1 MLINVGYK
9 FMSLLLENKR
19 NRLVA
24 VRWSFF
30 LLIFLFLLSSGLL
43 AQETL
48 KKSEGQQIIISQ
60 ESEPDRLGVTVL
72 PVVYYTPETK
82 MAFGLGSLLTY
93 RFGLLFKQARPSTL
107 FIGAIYTQMKQF
119 TLQLKPELY
128 LQKDS
133 LLLTGN
139 FLAERFP
146 TKLWGVGPDTEEVL
160 EEVYTPQRFLL
171 EVGLQKK
178 FFWKIPLYLG
188 LKYHLESTRIVETEP
203 GKLLDQDLVTGSNG
217 GLLSGP
223 GMVLSFDNRNNIF
236 YPTAGS
242 YLQANILWNDHI
254 FGSDFDFLNI
264 QLDLRHYYQVGDNQV
279 LAIQALA
286 ETNSG
291 GVPFYKLARLGGDS
305 LLRGFY
311 QGRFRDM
318 NLLAFQAEYRFPVWK
333 RLGAV
338 VFGAMGS
345 LANRFRDLSW
355 DGLKYSAG
363 FGLRFKIIPK
373 ENANLRVD
381 LAFGPG
387 NYGIYL
393 KAGEAF

>member
-1 MLINVGYK
+1 MNLV
-9 FMSLLLENKR
+9 LENKKIKAAAAGC
-19 NRLVA
+19 LL
-24 VRWSFF
+24 F
-30 LLIFLFLLSSGLL
+30 LTISLFLFPSVLL

-48 KKSEGQQIIISQ
+48 KKSEGQQIVISE
-60 ESEPDRLGVTVL
+60 ESEPDRLGVTIL
-72 PVVYYTPETK
+72 PVVYYTPETR
-82 MAFGLGSLLTY
+82 MAFGLGSLFTY
-93 RFGLLFKQARPSTL
+93 RFGLLFKQARPSTI

-128 LQKDS
+128 LQDNS
-133 LLLTGN
+133 FLLTGN

-146 TKLWGVGPDTEEVL
+146 TKLWGIGPDTDDAQ
-160 EEVYTPQRFLL
+160 EEVYTPQRYLV

-178 FFWKIPLYLG
+178 FFNGVPLYLG

-203 GKLLDQDLVTGSNG
+203 GRLLDQDLVTGSKG

-223 GMVLSFDNRNNIF
+223 GMVISLDNRNNIF
-236 YPTAGS
+236 YPTAGF
-242 YLQANILWNDHI
+242 YLQANILWNNHF
-254 FGSDFDFLNI
+254 FGSDFDFFNI
-264 QLDLRHYYQVGDNQV
+264 QLDLRHYYQVGDRQV

-291 GVPFYKLARLGGDS
+291 EVPFYKLARLGGDS

-311 QGRFRDM
+311 YGRFRDL

-345 LANRFRDLSW
+345 LANRFRDISW

-381 LAFGPG
+381 FAFGPG

>member
-1 MLINVGYK
+1 MNY
-9 FMSLLLENKR
+9 SLESKR
-19 NRLVA
+19 VKRGGSWWVPL
-24 VRWSFF
+24 F
-30 LLIFLFLLSSGLL
+30 LMIFCLLSSDLL
-43 AQETL
+43 SQETL
-48 KKSEGQQIIISQ
+48 KKNEGQQIVVSQ
-60 ESEPDRLGVTVL
+60 ESEPDRLGVTIL
-72 PVVYYTPETK
+72 PVVYYTPETR
-82 MAFGLGSLLTY
+82 MAFGLGGLFTY
-93 RFGLLFKQARPSTL
+93 RFGLIFKQARPSTF

-146 TKLWGVGPDTEEVL
+146 TKLWGIGPYTDDAL
-160 EEVYTPQRFLL
+160 EEVYTPQRFLM
-171 EVGLQKK
+171 EIGFQKK
-178 FFWKIPLYLG
+178 FFPEVPIYLG
-188 LKYHLESTRIVETEP
+188 LKYHLESTKIIETEP
-203 GKLLDQDLVTGSNG
+203 GKLLDQDLVDGSNG

-223 GMVLSFDNRNNIF
+223 GMIISLDNRNNIF
-236 YPTAGS
+236 YPTSGF
-242 YLQANILWNDHI
+242 YLQANISWNDHF
-254 FGSDFDFLNI
+254 FGSDFDFFHI
-264 QLDLRHYYQVGDNQV
+264 QLDLRHYYQVSDNQV
-279 LAIQALA
+279 LAIQGLA

-291 GVPFYKLARLGGDS
+291 QVPFYKLARLGGDS

-333 RLGAV
+333 RLGAA
-338 VFGAMGS
+338 VFGAMGC
-345 LANRFRDLSW
+345 LADRFRDISW

-381 LAFGPG
+381 FAFGPG

>member
-1 MLINVGYK
+1 
-9 FMSLLLENKR
+9 MSFSLENKR
-19 NRLVA
+19 IKA
-24 VRWSFF
+24 ATGRWLLFS
-30 LLIFLFLLSSGLL
+30 LIFFGLLSSGLL
-43 AQETL
+43 SQETL
-48 KKSEGQQIIISQ
+48 KKSEGQQIVVSE
-60 ESEPDRLGVTVL
+60 ESEPDRLGVTIL

-82 MAFGLGSLLTY
+82 IAFGLGSLLTY

-128 LQKDS
+128 LKKDS
-133 LLLTGN
+133 FLLTGN

-146 TKLWGVGPDTEEVL
+146 TKLWGIGPDTDDAL
-160 EEVYTPQRFLL
+160 EEVYTPQRFLM
-171 EVGLQKK
+171 EVGVQKK
-178 FFWKIPLYLG
+178 FFRGVPVYLG
-188 LKYHLESTRIVETEP
+188 LKYHLESTRIVSTEP
-203 GKLLDQDLVTGSNG
+203 GKLLDQDLVTGSDG

-223 GMVLSFDNRNNIF
+223 GMVISLDNRNNIF
-236 YPTAGS
+236 YPMAGFF
-242 YLQANILWNDHI
+242 LQANILWNDRF
-254 FGSDFDFLNI
+254 FGSDFDFFNI
-264 QLDLRHYYQVGDNQV
+264 QLDLRHYYQVSDNQV

-291 GVPFYKLARLGGDS
+291 QVPFYKLARLGGDS

-318 NLLAFQAEYRFPVWK
+318 NLVAFQAEYRFPVWK

-338 VFGAMGS
+338 VFGAIGC
-345 LANRFRDLSW
+345 LGNRFRDISW
-355 DGLKYSAG
+355 DGLKYAAG

-381 LAFGPG
+381 FAFGPG